1 MTLPRVGNQYRCTLR
16 MFLFQQMR
24 DIALVLGLVKQLAV
38 PEVEGRHFV
47 RRLGRDRIEQAGRAH
62 VRLAEHA
69 GAESVENFPGFP
81 ASCGGRVSRPQVI
94 VSIVVQKIPQ
104 FGYVVRGAARLERR
118 TGPSTH
124 AELDQVLEPKKSS

>member
-1 MTLPRVGNQYRCTLR
+1 MTLPRVGNQYRCTLS

-24 DIALVLGLVKQLAV
+24 DIALVLGLAKQLAV

-47 RRLGRDRIEQAGRAH
+47 RRLGRDRIEQAGRVH

-69 GAESVENFPGFP
+69 GTESVENFPGFP
-81 ASCGGRVSRPQVI
+81 ASCGGRVSCPQVI
-94 VSIVVQKIPQ
+94 VSIVVQKISQ